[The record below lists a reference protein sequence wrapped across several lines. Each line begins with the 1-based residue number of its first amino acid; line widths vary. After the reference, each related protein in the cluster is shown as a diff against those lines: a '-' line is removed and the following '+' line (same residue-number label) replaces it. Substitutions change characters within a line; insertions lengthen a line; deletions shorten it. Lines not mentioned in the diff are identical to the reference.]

1 MENMNKINFINW
13 CFKHLN
19 GTEDKYEMG
28 KLVWDYLSKEN
39 LKLANKLARLEKLVD
54 EFKLS
59 VEPPTPTK
67 KRRK

>member
-1 MENMNKINFINW
+1 M
-13 CFKHLN
+13 
-19 GTEDKYEMG
+19 DKYELG

-39 LKLANKLARLEKLVD
+39 HRLAIKIARLEKILD

-67 KRRK
+67 KRKK

>member
-1 MENMNKINFINW
+1 MSKQEYIDW
-13 CFKHLN
+13 CFTHMDPDM
-19 GTEDKYEMG
+19 DKYELG

-39 LKLANKLARLEKLVD
+39 HRLATKIARLEKLVA

-67 KRRK
+67 KRQK